1 MAFVIGGL
9 SSFVGFVFVA
19 HVGRQLVISR
29 VHKLCMAYLW
39 SVSGQREVTVIA
51 RQKAHFGRINWQYD
65 S

>member
-39 SVSGQREVTVIA
+39 QCFRAEGGGSNCATKSTFRSNQLAI
-51 RQKAHFGRINWQYD
+51 
-65 S
+65 